1 MGYLSLVL
9 FAKLRTFD
17 GNGQPW
23 RLVASLSPL
32 FVAIAVGGWGPGD
45 LCIMAPWL
53 PGCCRL
59 VLGRLRAASAGDLG
73 LAVFCGRRAA
83 EQRGLLLQVGLTRF
97 SDYWHHWSDIVTGLL
112 LGLLVAALV
121 YRQCYPSVFD
131 EECDKELPS
140 PAGSSGNGRSG
151 SRGRLVQY
159 TVA

>member
-53 PGCCRL
+53 PGWSWGACGL
-59 VLGRLRAASAGDLG
+59 LLQETLAWLFSVAGGR
-73 LAVFCGRRAA
+73 A